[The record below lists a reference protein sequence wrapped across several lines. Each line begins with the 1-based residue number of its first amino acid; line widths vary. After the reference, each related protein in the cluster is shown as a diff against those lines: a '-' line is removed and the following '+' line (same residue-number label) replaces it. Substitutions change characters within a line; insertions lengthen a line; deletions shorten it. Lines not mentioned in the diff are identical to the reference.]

1 MFDICLFSAESLQ
14 LKNSQIVTSLLGNIP
29 AGNSHIENPQLGVV
43 VKQTN
48 PWAAPKPQ
56 QSRSSEA
63 ENWLNSTA
71 NRIDPFAAVPPPCAV
86 GVSRQRSVNSFGGQ
100 SSVAMATPPIAP
112 FQAAPAHESNPMAQA
127 HAAVYPSSVAAVPVV
142 AQHQILADHRFQ
154 SSAVD
159 RSWMTGGP
167 GSSLTGGTVAS
178 SHGTTVEHFAVARG
192 SVLAPSGASVAPAG
206 TVVVPSTDPFD
217 SAWAASATG
226 KSANPFHPAGAS
238 FQVKI

>member
-1 MFDICLFSAESLQ
+1 MFGICLFSAESLQ

-48 PWAAPKPQ
+48 PWSAPKPQ
-56 QSRSSEA
+56 QESRSSDA

-100 SSVAMATPPIAP
+100 SSVVAMATPPVPP
-112 FQAAPAHESNPMAQA
+112 FPAAPAHESNPMARA
-127 HAAVYPSSVAAVPVV
+127 HAVYPGSVAAVPVV
-142 AQHQILADHRFQ
+142 AQHQVLADPRFQ
-154 SSAVD
+154 SAVD
-159 RSWMTGGP
+159 RSWMTSGP
-167 GSSLTGGTVAS
+167 GSSLTGGSAAS
-178 SHGTTVEHFAVARG
+178 RGTTVEHFSAARG
-192 SVLAPSGASVAPAG
+192 SVLAPSGASVAPASAA
-206 TVVVPSTDPFD
+206 VVPSADPFD
-217 SAWAASATG
+217 SAWAASAAG